1 MYTGH
6 AHWITTVACD
16 TTGLQLF
23 DSLAGSKLS
32 ACLEQQI
39 ARVYGRAE
47 SETIVVSRRPVQQQ
61 DGRIDC
67 GLFAIAN
74 AYHAAWGDVVEMMCF
89 DQSAMRKHLAQCF
102 ERQQLSPFPAADCK
116 QRKCRTKHFVVTMY
130 CYCRMPSSFDDNMI
144 KCDNCSKWFHCRCA
158 EVPPLSSPDTWH
170 CCVTCS

>member
-6 AHWITTVACD
+6 AHWITTVACN

-39 ARVYGRAE
+39 ARAYGRAE

-61 DGRIDC
+61 DGGIDC

-74 AYHAAWGDVVEMMCF
+74 VYHAARGDVVEMMCF

-102 ERQQLSPFPAADCK
+102 ERQQFSPFPAADCK

-144 KCDNCSKWFHCRCA
+144 KCDN
-158 EVPPLSSPDTWH
+158 
-170 CCVTCS
+170 